1 MIKIRLHGEKHE
13 CEEIIEKLKTD
24 RNFVILQISKPY
36 ADRGDSIYYRY
47 YIDAEKR

>member
-1 MIKIRLHGEKHE
+1 MIKIRIHGEKLE
-13 CEEIIEKLKTD
+13 CEEVIETLKKD

-36 ADRGDSIYYRY
+36 QDRGDSIYYRY